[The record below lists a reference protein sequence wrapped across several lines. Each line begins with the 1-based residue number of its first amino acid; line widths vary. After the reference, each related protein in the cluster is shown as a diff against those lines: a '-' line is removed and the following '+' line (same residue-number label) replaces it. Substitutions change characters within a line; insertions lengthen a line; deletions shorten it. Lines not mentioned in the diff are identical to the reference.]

1 MLRQMFSAYN
11 LEFLFG
17 IATARLVR
25 AGRVWR
31 PVGCMMTGATGFLA
45 IGMLDSFGGTTRAF
59 LPAYIVGYGLCSAL
73 LLYGVAVMAGSG
85 RSFLPEWAVRLGT
98 ASYSIYLVH
107 IIALILTQQALRRLR
122 LVMDLPLEIA

>member
-1 MLRQMFSAYN
+1 MSVQRNVGGAV
-11 LEFLFG
+11 
-17 IATARLVR
+17 AA
-25 AGRVWR
+25 AGRFVRDR
-31 PVGCMMTGATGFLA
+31 PGL
-45 IGMLDSFGGTTRAF
+45 
-59 LPAYIVGYGLCSAL
+59 GYGLCSAL
-73 LLYGVAVMAGSG
+73 LLYGVAVMDRSG